1 MKSGF
6 VAIVGRPSAG
16 KSTLINTLCVAKV
29 SIVSPVP
36 QTTRNRIRGIV
47 NRAAGQLVFVDTP
60 GLHFSEKKMNARL
73 TAAAEKSL
81 GDADLTLYLLDAT
94 RKAGE
99 EEAGAARLIRT
110 RLGEGYGGAVFAAIN
125 KIDHKAAAREAARSF
140 VAEQL
145 PALPPGR
152 LFEISAR
159 SGEGVDALLAA
170 LFEAAAEGEPWY
182 DADCYTDQDVRF
194 RAAEIIREKCIERL
208 REELPHCVHVEVEDA
223 ELREQAGGR
232 TTLWI
237 RASILT
243 ERESQKGMV
252 VGKGGVGIKAIRVG
266 ALAELRRI
274 FDWKVELDL
283 RVKASPDWRHND
295 AILKSFR

>member
-6 VAIVGRPSAG
+6 VAVVGRPSAG
-16 KSTLINTLCVAKV
+16 KSTLINTLCGAKV

-47 NRAAGQLVFVDTP
+47 NREAGQLVFVDTP

-81 GDADLTLYLLDAT
+81 GDADLTLYLIDAA

-99 EEAGAARLIRT
+99 EEEGVARLIRE
-110 RLGEGYGGAVFAAIN
+110 RLGEDCGAVFAAIN
-125 KIDHKAAAREAARSF
+125 KIDCKAASREAAREF
-140 VAEQL
+140 LAERL
-145 PALPPGR
+145 PALIPAR
-152 LFEISAR
+152 IFEISAR
-159 SGEGVDALLAA
+159 TGEGVDALLSA

-182 DADCYTDQDVRF
+182 DRDCYTDQDVRF
-194 RAAEIIREKCIERL
+194 RVAEIIREKCIERL
-208 REELPHCVHVEVEDA
+208 REELPHCIHVEVEDA
-223 ELREQAGGR
+223 ELRGAGSGR
-232 TTLWI
+232 ETLWV

-252 VGKGGVGIKAIRVG
+252 VGKGGAGIKAIRAG
-266 ALAELRRI
+266 TMAELRRI
-274 FDWKVELDL
+274 FDWKLELQL
-283 RVKASPDWRHND
+283 RVKAAPDWRRND
-295 AILKSFR
+295 AILKTFR